1 MKRYNDVVNS
11 NLNPVTKSDK
21 TESLYPSRCLSIS
34 LGELEVLE
42 KEEAEIL
49 FNDGKDVPLS
59 EATAHLKEHYSK
71 ASQDESNSPMTTL
84 KNPRRTLE
92 QMSPREQQ
100 AVVLLKSRLQSV
112 PFYARKNLDA
122 EGWLGLAWGMG
133 PRNYGLID

>member
-1 MKRYNDVVNS
+1 MMKRYNDTSDS
-11 NLNPVTKSDK
+11 NLHSDNK
-21 TESLYPSRCLSIS
+21 LDKNESAYPSRCLSIS
-34 LGELEVLE
+34 LGELEICE
-42 KEEAEIL
+42 
-49 FNDGKDVPLS
+49 NR
-59 EATAHLKEHYSK
+59 YSK
-71 ASQDESNSPMTTL
+71 ASQQVSNSTLTSL
-84 KNPRRTLE
+84 KNSRRTLE

>member
-49 FNDGKDVPLS
+49 FNDGKDVPLP
-59 EATAHLKEHYSK
+59 EAAARFKEQYSK
-71 ASQDESNSPMTTL
+71 A
-84 KNPRRTLE
+84 
-92 QMSPREQQ
+92 
-100 AVVLLKSRLQSV
+100 
-112 PFYARKNLDA
+112 
-122 EGWLGLAWGMG
+122 
-133 PRNYGLID
+133 